1 MKIKTPVLIERV
13 EMSTVHIGDFDTAMF
28 AWQTRLA
35 IFPKDYGS
43 SPMMTSPMMTSL
55 LAVYY
60 AVRADDFG
68 GSQVVIVVVNRY

>member
-43 SPMMTSPMMTSL
+43 SPIMTSL
-55 LAVYY
+55 VAVYY
-60 AVRADDFG
+60 AVRADDFC
-68 GSQVVIVVVNRY
+68 GSQVLIATINRY